1 MSEIRS
7 ETPQSIA
14 SNLIYGFSTWI
25 LPIGLSFIATPRIV
39 KGLGDEDYGIYALV
53 LVFVGY
59 SFNFSFGRSI
69 VKYVAEYRSS
79 GENEKISGMFSAACF
94 ISVAVGLASAAIIW
108 FSSEWLVNNAFKI
121 SAESQDKTINA
132 LYLTAVMV
140 FVLMQN
146 QVLASVL
153 QGIHRFDVY
162 SKILNLNNILL
173 ITGNLVLA
181 VTGFGLV
188 SFFIWN
194 LGVIILSG
202 LLFAFSAKRY
212 LPDLKF
218 TWKFTLDEIKLIIF
232 FSAGIIGAQIL
243 TNIIMI
249 FERSWV
255 TRQLGSEALTYYV
268 IPLTLAFYIHAF
280 VGSLVIIIFPLAS
293 ELRNETE
300 KLLSLYT
307 KATKMVSLIAAFF
320 ATSLIAEGYLFLTLW
335 MGAEFAEKGYELLIF
350 QTIAFSFLAIQTV
363 SWQLNDGLGYSR
375 YNFYLLIICLV
386 ISISLMILLEPYF
399 GAGGIAF
406 ARMIGLAAVFLSIFY
421 IEYLFFKKPQV
432 AFWLKITAILTVAAA
447 CSAIVEHL
455 IIVNMS
461 ASWPALIAATS
472 AGGGIFVLIVWLL
485 NFINDDEKQVLRRI
499 LRLTPKNN

>member
-1 MSEIRS
+1 MSETRS

-14 SNLIYGFSTWI
+14 RNLVYGFSTWI

-79 GENEKISGMFSAACF
+79 GENEKIAGMFSAACF
-94 ISVAVGLASAAIIW
+94 ISVLVGLASAAIIW
-108 FSSEWLVNNAFKI
+108 LSSEWLVKNAFKI
-121 SAESQDKTINA
+121 SAESQGKTISA
-132 LYLTAVMV
+132 LYVTSVMV

-181 VTGFGLV
+181 LTGFGLV

-194 LGVIILSG
+194 LTVISLSG
-202 LLFAFSAKRY
+202 LLFAISSKRC

-218 TWKFTLDEIKLIIF
+218 TWNFSFDEVKLIIF

-280 VGSLVIIIFPLAS
+280 VGSLVIVIFPLAS
-293 ELRNETE
+293 ELRNEIE
-300 KLLSLYT
+300 KLLRLYT
-307 KATKMVSLIAAFF
+307 KATKMVCLIVAFF

-335 MGAEFAEKGYELLIF
+335 MGVEFAEKGYALLAL

-375 YNFYLLIICLV
+375 YNFYLLIICLL
-386 ISISLMILLEPYF
+386 ISITLMILLEPYY

-406 ARMIGLAAVFLSIFY
+406 ARMTGLAAVFLSIFY
-421 IEYLFFKKPQV
+421 IEYLFFNKTQV
-432 AFWLKITAILTVAAA
+432 VFWLRITAILAVASA
-447 CSAIVEHL
+447 CSATVEYL
-455 IIVNMS
+455 IIINMS
-461 ASWPALIAATS
+461 SNWPALIAATS
-472 AGGGIFVLIVWLL
+472 AGGAVFGLVIWLL
-485 NFINDDEKQVLRRI
+485 NFISDDEKQLISRI
-499 LRLTPKNN
+499 LTLGPKNR

>member
-1 MSEIRS
+1 MSEIQS

-14 SNLIYGFSTWI
+14 RNLVYGFSTWI

-39 KGLGDEDYGIYALV
+39 RGLGDEDYGIYALV

-108 FSSEWLVNNAFKI
+108 FSSEWLVINAFKI
-121 SAESQDKTINA
+121 SAGSQDKTIYA
-132 LYLTAVMV
+132 LYLTSVMV

-146 QVLASVL
+146 QVFASVL

-181 VTGFGLV
+181 VNGFGLV

-194 LGVIILSG
+194 LAVIILSG
-202 LLFAFSAKRY
+202 MLFAISSKRY

-218 TWKFTLDEIKLIIF
+218 TWKFSFDEIKLIIF

-280 VGSLVIIIFPLAS
+280 VGSLVIVIFPLAS

-300 KLLSLYT
+300 KLLRLYT
-307 KATKMVSLIAAFF
+307 KATKMVSLIVAFF
-320 ATSLIAEGYLFLTLW
+320 AGSLITEGYLFLTLW
-335 MGAEFAEKGYELLIF
+335 MGDEFAARGYELLVF

-375 YNFYLLIICLV
+375 YNFYLLIICLL

-399 GAGGIAF
+399 GAAGIAF
-406 ARMIGLAAVFLSIFY
+406 ARMAGLAAVFLSIFY
-421 IEYLFFKKPQV
+421 IERLFFKKTQMS
-432 AFWLKITAILTVAAA
+432 FWLKITAILAVAAV
-447 CSAIVEHL
+447 CSAIAEHMILTNLNANWAAL
-455 IIVNMS
+455 II
-461 ASWPALIAATS
+461 ATA
-472 AGGGIFVLIVWLL
+472 AGGVVFGLVIWLL
-485 NFINDDEKQVLRRI
+485 NFINAEEKQMIKRI
-499 LRLTPKNN
+499 LRIGPEKS